1 MYNQYIKR
9 KTKRGNTMANY
20 DISKMEDLTVTLTL
34 DDDTE
39 LECAVITIFEADGHD
54 YIALLPLEGE
64 DFEDGSVYCYT
75 HYTNKYSDGRLII
88 EYRDPLE
95 FIDALVK
102 EVEHRVILAH
112 CGNCPCCEY
121 LPGFNKYACS
131 LRQQEISF
139 AKLFKHKIDW
149 YCE

>member
-64 DFEDGSVYCYT
+64 DFEDGSVYLYRYT
-75 HYTNKYSDGRLII
+75 EVDGEPELQNIETDEEYDIVSDAFDEWLDTQ
-88 EYRDPLE
+88 EYDEIVDEEDLE
-95 FIDALVK
+95 DDFEDD
-102 EVEHRVILAH
+102 
-112 CGNCPCCEY
+112 
-121 LPGFNKYACS
+121 FD
-131 LRQQEISF
+131 QE
-139 AKLFKHKIDW
+139 
-149 YCE
+149 